1 MFQCFVNHVLQRYVD
16 RTCVAYLDNI
26 LVFFKSNEEHRQHV
40 HDIIQAMREGSCA
53 AKIEKCQFNKTSLD
67 FLEYVLLK
75 DAIHTDLVK
84 LQAVKD
90 WEPPKNLKQPQ

>member
-1 MFQCFVNHVLQRYVD
+1 
-16 RTCVAYLDNI
+16 
-26 LVFFKSNEEHRQHV
+26 
-40 HDIIQAMREGSCA
+40 MREGSCA